1 LLGGLAAIG
10 VIERINYVLKLDLVV
25 AVVKL
30 LFLTRTLRLI
40 LILVPIVVL
49 DLIGLSGLLFSFVLR
64 RLLCL
69 VDELLVLLGWFGLCS
84 FHGRPI

>member
-1 LLGGLAAIG
+1 MLGGLAAIG

-69 VDELLVLLGWFGLCS
+69 VDELLVLLVWFGLCS